1 MEPMFRD
8 PLRASLCFAR
18 RPLSHLRTSLRRECL
33 SSPGALGGKGLAVPN
48 ESLVVFTLDRVV
60 RLTGFSVS
68 QLSYWSRTGLS
79 EPAVER
85 RLTPHRAVRLYS
97 YDDVLSLL
105 IIRALQDQKISTRY
119 VRQIVEHIRRQGFK
133 MGELQF
139 AIAGSRVHF
148 KTPEGEWEDADRPQP
163 VLTQILDLKPL
174 RARLA
179 AATERDP
186 GLVGKTERRRGAMGS
201 KELVAGTRIPVSAV
215 EHFLARG
222 IAVSEILEAYPQLQE
237 RDVEG
242 IRHRL
247 VSA

>member
-1 MEPMFRD
+1 M
-8 PLRASLCFAR
+8 
-18 RPLSHLRTSLRRECL
+18 
-33 SSPGALGGKGLAVPN
+33 PN
-48 ESLVVFTLDRVV
+48 ESLVAFTLDRVV

-68 QLSYWSRTGLS
+68 QLNYWSSTGLS
-79 EPAVER
+79 GPAVER
-85 RLTPHRAVRLYS
+85 RLTPHRAVRLYG
-97 YDDVLSLL
+97 YDEVLSLL
-105 IIRALQDQKISTRY
+105 IIRALKEQKISTRY
-119 VRQIVEHIRRQGFK
+119 VREIVEYIRRRGFK
-133 MGELQF
+133 MSELQF

-163 VLTQILDLKPL
+163 VLSQILDLTPL

-186 GLVGKTERRRGAMGS
+186 SLVGKTERRRGAMGS

-215 EHFLARG
+215 QHFLDRG
-222 IAVSEILEAYPQLQE
+222 TATAEILEAYPQLQE
-237 RDVEG
+237 RDVEV